1 MANQR
6 VPSTLKEVEFSHNT
20 LRLHLAHLER
30 QGTQEG
36 QKQMHTS
43 KLPPNPKTR
52 IITILRQFRD
62 KAARVRSDNVG
73 RMTIGSQSGACRCVS
88 WCQCKPWI
96 RRQNAEAQ
104 EDGVDLICF
113 WLKNTK
119 PFYARSPYDVA
130 SH

>member
-1 MANQR
+1 MGKVHIGTMGWSYKFWVGNFYANG
-6 VPSTLKEVEFSHNT
+6 L
-20 LRLHLAHLER
+20 
-30 QGTQEG
+30 
-36 QKQMHTS
+36 
-43 KLPPNPKTR
+43 NPKEF
-52 IITILRQFRD
+52 LVS
-62 KAARVRSDNVG
+62 ARVRSDNVG